1 MTKQTIPTTNTKVI
15 DWVNEI
21 ADLTQPDAV
30 YWCDGSEKE
39 IQAINNLLIETEHSL
54 HLIRKKDLTVFWLVL
69 IPKMLLVLKHE
80 HLFVVKK
87 K

>member
-30 YWCDGSEKE
+30 CWCDGSEKE
-39 IQAINNLLIETEHSL
+39 IQAINSKRREAIAHGMTMEEAME
-54 HLIRKKDLTVFWLVL
+54 KYQ
-69 IPKMLLVLKHE
+69 
-80 HLFVVKK
+80 
-87 K
+87 